1 GLHDKCVLPENF
13 VENMEKIIKKNQD
26 TLKYKSPS
34 GHGEIIIKM
43 PSGTSTKPSFST
55 LQASYPLKFLSPK
68 TYTPYLAAIYIL
80 TYGGGMVS
88 GDKIFINI
96 ECHENVNLM
105 LLTQG
110 STKIYKKRQ
119 ISDQFNNNNDNG
131 LETTQ
136 NLNVI
141 VQKNS
146 FVLQLPEPT
155 TCFYDSEFVQHQK
168 YSLENHTS
176 SVIILDW
183 FTSGRMSRG
192 ERWEFLKYE
201 SGIDLFVNNK
211 LIFRDVVLLKRKFD
225 DYISRSSTPKED
237 ILYGPKVT
245 LLINNIVEEF
255 DKIVVGKASKMPDLI
270 WSSSGL
276 DTKQHNDG
284 EISDLKGL
292 VLKVAGVTTEI
303 VKNFLIEVALKDLDE
318 LVGDNLFKRAL

>member
-1 GLHDKCVLPENF
+1 MEN
-13 VENMEKIIKKNQD
+13 IIKKNQD

-155 TCFYDSEFVQHQK
+155 TCFCDSEFVQHQK

-192 ERWEFLKYE
+192 EL
-201 SGIDLFVNNK
+201 
-211 LIFRDVVLLKRKFD
+211 
-225 DYISRSSTPKED
+225 
-237 ILYGPKVT
+237 LYGPKVT

>member
-1 GLHDKCVLPENF
+1 MSV
-13 VENMEKIIKKNQD
+13 Q
-26 TLKYKSPS
+26 S
-34 GHGEIIIKM
+34 GEAEG
-43 PSGTSTKPSFST
+43 
-55 LQASYPLKFLSPK
+55 
-68 TYTPYLAAIYIL
+68 
-80 TYGGGMVS
+80 
-88 GDKIFINI
+88 
-96 ECHENVNLM
+96 
-105 LLTQG
+105 
-110 STKIYKKRQ
+110 
-119 ISDQFNNNNDNG
+119 
-131 LETTQ
+131 
-136 NLNVI
+136 
-141 VQKNS
+141 
-146 FVLQLPEPT
+146 
-155 TCFYDSEFVQHQK
+155 
-168 YSLENHTS
+168 
-176 SVIILDW
+176 
-183 FTSGRMSRG
+183 G

>member
-1 GLHDKCVLPENF
+1 
-13 VENMEKIIKKNQD
+13 MEKIIKKNQD

-192 ERWEFLKYE
+192 EQPYNCFATL
-201 SGIDLFVNNK
+201 V
-211 LIFRDVVLLKRKFD
+211 
-225 DYISRSSTPKED
+225 
-237 ILYGPKVT
+237 LYGPKVT

-318 LVGDNLFKRAL
+318 L